1 MILSTPFTNDQ
12 SFLSAPLSSQHGSTN
27 AQLQLLFYC
36 LLKAVWR
43 AVETQFCK
51 FFYFIFKYIYF
62 FVFDRLISNFK
73 NIKNYF
79 NTFLNKKNF

>member
-12 SFLSAPLSSQHGSTN
+12 SFLSAALSSQHGSTN

-43 AVETQFCK
+43 VGVLLK
-51 FFYFIFKYIYF
+51 RS
-62 FVFDRLISNFK
+62 FVFLFL
-73 NIKNYF
+73 
-79 NTFLNKKNF
+79 FLNIYIFCF

>member
-12 SFLSAPLSSQHGSTN
+12 SFPSAALSSQHGSTN

-51 FFYFIFKYIYF
+51 FFYFILNIYIF
-62 FVFDRLISNFK
+62 CF
-73 NIKNYF
+73 
-79 NTFLNKKNF
+79 